1 MISNELIVNIENFIN
16 RIGIV
21 HTEQIMR
28 MFAKTHS
35 KDTVLWCIK
44 QLAAECRINYDQKN
58 ELLWRRQILTEAYLE
73 QKLIKRAA
81 WGLTEMREEHVLDYW
96 VVKYPFQL
104 LIIGNDNTVYDVTIF
119 TYNTVNSLILTYHRI
134 LSGLIPNGISDDT
147 IHIAVVKD
155 KQADTLKLFIPDN
168 DNYDYKW
175 SIDIIT
181 DKLGHGD
188 NGIDCWL
195 TMESARSEKLKKKLL
210 YIS

>member
-1 MISNELIVNIENFIN
+1 MI
-16 RIGIV
+16 
-21 HTEQIMR
+21 Q
-28 MFAKTHS
+28 
-35 KDTVLWCIK
+35 
-44 QLAAECRINYDQKN
+44 
-58 ELLWRRQILTEAYLE
+58 
-73 QKLIKRAA
+73 
-81 WGLTEMREEHVLDYW
+81 
-96 VVKYPFQL
+96 
-104 LIIGNDNTVYDVTIF
+104 F
-119 TYNTVNSLILTYHRI
+119 TS
-134 LSGLIPNGISDDT
+134 
-147 IHIAVVKD
+147 VVKD

>member
-1 MISNELIVNIENFIN
+1 M
-16 RIGIV
+16 
-21 HTEQIMR
+21 
-28 MFAKTHS
+28 
-35 KDTVLWCIK
+35 WCIK

-119 TYNTVNSLILTYHRI
+119 TYNTVNSLILTYYRI